1 MTDLP
6 FADLLLAQLG
16 RGGDNAT
23 TYGELT
29 DRLRVS
35 RRKVE
40 RGVQELRLRGW
51 LVITDDRGCWLSYDA
66 AEGRAMYRRLRS
78 RYIHQAQ
85 TARAVLRTANAID
98 RTQMRLW

>member
-1 MTDLP
+1 VTDLP

-16 RGGDNAT
+16 RGADHAT

-51 LVITDDRGCWLSYDA
+51 LVISDDRGCWLSFEA
-66 AEGRAMYRRLRS
+66 SEGREQYRRLRS